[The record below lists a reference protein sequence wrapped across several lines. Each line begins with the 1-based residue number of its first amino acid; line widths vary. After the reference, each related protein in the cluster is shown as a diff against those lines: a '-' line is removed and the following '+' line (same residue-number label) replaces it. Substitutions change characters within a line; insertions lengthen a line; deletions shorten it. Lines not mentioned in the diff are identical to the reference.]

1 MNRQSSELASI
12 ERSKHR
18 YIKLEKWN
26 TVIQQRKS
34 RKLKLQH
41 LKKNLTKKWAVKE
54 QIYCK
59 LLTTLFLIIHLLFS
73 SK

>member
-1 MNRQSSELASI
+1 MDRQSSELASI

-18 YIKLEKWN
+18 YIKLERWN

-41 LKKNLTKKWAVKE
+41 LKKNLVKKWVSLETK
-54 QIYCK
+54 YK
-59 LLTTLFLIIHLLFS
+59 FTTQNSFNVFHYFNL
-73 SK
+73 